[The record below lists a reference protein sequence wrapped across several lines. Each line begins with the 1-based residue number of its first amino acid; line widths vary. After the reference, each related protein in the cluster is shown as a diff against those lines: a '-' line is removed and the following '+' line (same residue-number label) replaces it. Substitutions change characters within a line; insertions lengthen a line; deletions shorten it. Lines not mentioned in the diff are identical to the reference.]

1 MKHSPVL
8 NAKSRAPRSKAK
20 LQASA
25 AALASLAAF
34 GATGAQA
41 AGLSDV
47 VQVTE
52 LADGSYQLELSDGRV
67 VAVPAEDLILVDG
80 LLVLSEDLAADLG
93 IASVEKSA
101 TAVISP
107 VMTGV
112 AVAGVGALVVFGLSS
127 QSDPASPVFTS
138 DATASV
144 AENQSA
150 AFTAAAT
157 DEDSADLTYVISG
170 ADAALFNIVE
180 DTGVV
185 TFNAAPDFEDP
196 KDVDGSND
204 YAIIVT
210 ASDGSNTTD
219 QAVTVT
225 VTDVNEAPV
234 FSSGAN
240 VDAAENQA
248 VAYNAAATDAEST
261 GLTYVLSGDD
271 TKLFKI
277 DANSGVVTF
286 ITAPDF
292 EAPNSSAG
300 TNDYAITVTASDG

>member
-8 NAKSRAPRSKAK
+8 NAKSRAPRSKVK

-144 AENQSA
+144 AENQ
-150 AFTAAAT
+150 
-157 DEDSADLTYVISG
+157 L
-170 ADAALFNIVE
+170 
-180 DTGVV
+180 
-185 TFNAAPDFEDP
+185 
-196 KDVDGSND
+196 
-204 YAIIVT
+204 
-210 ASDGSNTTD
+210 
-219 QAVTVT
+219 
-225 VTDVNEAPV
+225 
-234 FSSGAN
+234 SSQLN
-240 VDAAENQA
+240 
-248 VAYNAAATDAEST
+248 
-261 GLTYVLSGDD
+261 
-271 TKLFKI
+271 
-277 DANSGVVTF
+277 
-286 ITAPDF
+286 
-292 EAPNSSAG
+292 
-300 TNDYAITVTASDG
+300 